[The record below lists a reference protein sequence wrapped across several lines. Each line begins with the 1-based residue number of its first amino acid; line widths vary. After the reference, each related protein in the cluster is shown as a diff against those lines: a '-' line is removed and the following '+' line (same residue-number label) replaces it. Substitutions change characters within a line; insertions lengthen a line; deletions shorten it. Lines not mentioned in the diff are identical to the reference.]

1 MVAAQQKKTGRIRSW
16 WGKQPACIRTWIKVV
31 VLPIVSA
38 LLALTVFGYWTY
50 IQRGQWTPDHLVS
63 FVGFML
69 DGAGSIFELIFSL
82 FRALAAKGA

>member
-1 MVAAQQKKTGRIRSW
+1 MVAAQQKKGRIRSW

-50 IQRGQWTPDHLVS
+50 IQRGQWTPDPLVS
-63 FVGFML
+63 CVGFML
-69 DGAGSIFELIFSL
+69 DGAGSIFDLIFSL
-82 FRALAAKGA
+82 FRALAATGA